1 MSYKAAFSQDFDLG
15 FNTKDFPTNLI
26 DKSYGNDICPSF
38 YFKIKDQYFVLW
50 VNYKE
55 KNLREDSETKRYI
68 LTHGVNLGD
77 NEHLEIYD
85 DCNKKELLMT
95 DSIVEI
101 EEIIQKILTETV
113 PIK

>member
-1 MSYKAAFSQDFDLG
+1 MSYKTAFSQDFDLG
-15 FNTKDFPTNLI
+15 FKVQNFPVELI

-55 KNLREDSETKRYI
+55 KSLREDPETKHYI

-85 DCNKKELLMT
+85 DCNKTELLMT
-95 DSIVEI
+95 DSICQVESTI
-101 EEIIQKILTETV
+101 HRMLVNADI
-113 PIK
+113 